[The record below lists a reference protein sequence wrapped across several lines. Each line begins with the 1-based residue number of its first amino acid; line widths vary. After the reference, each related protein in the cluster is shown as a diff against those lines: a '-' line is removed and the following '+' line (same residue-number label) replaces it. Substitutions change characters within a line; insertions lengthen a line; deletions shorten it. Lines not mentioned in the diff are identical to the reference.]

1 MVDAEVSITNYTLYR
16 ADREGR
22 SHGGTCIYVRND
34 LAATMLLA
42 HSNSVCETLVVKVK
56 TLDMVVVSIYRPPDS
71 STEKF
76 REAMTLCQDTITDTL
91 ESNPKIQDILQL
103 GDYNFPFITWPSR
116 KIYQQTRE
124 RKAEEKEQ
132 AELLMGYMEENFMDN
147 YCLVATR
154 GANTLDLVLTNNSTL
169 VGPVNAVVSSHISD
183 HSMLEMTLNHP
194 HTEPKEAQVK
204 EKPYS
209 TTLHMYDIMKA
220 DEEDW
225 LRYETLMVEE
235 EGKFEETSK
244 GETVEKMIEQL
255 YTAIENTVKVVFPK
269 KELKKKKGNMIPK
282 EARLLMK
289 QIKEIS
295 SRIQKSQSWKKTYNF
310 TEKLRRKE
318 EELSDLYKK
327 KKIKE
332 ENDAIGKIKKD
343 PKYFFCYAKKASK
356 GKSQIGTLIAKNGE
370 EQKVLRSST
379 NLYFQVQIRN
389 MKSLIQT
396 NSLTSERLHPA
407 LLLQPPTMG
416 WRWC

>member
-1 MVDAEVSITNYTLYR
+1 
-16 ADREGR
+16 
-22 SHGGTCIYVRND
+22 
-34 LAATMLLA
+34 
-42 HSNSVCETLVVKVK
+42 
-56 TLDMVVVSIYRPPDS
+56 
-71 STEKF
+71 
-76 REAMTLCQDTITDTL
+76 
-91 ESNPKIQDILQL
+91 
-103 GDYNFPFITWPSR
+103 
-116 KIYQQTRE
+116 
-124 RKAEEKEQ
+124 
-132 AELLMGYMEENFMDN
+132 
-147 YCLVATR
+147 
-154 GANTLDLVLTNNSTL
+154 
-169 VGPVNAVVSSHISD
+169 
-183 HSMLEMTLNHP
+183 
-194 HTEPKEAQVK
+194 
-204 EKPYS
+204 
-209 TTLHMYDIMKA
+209 
-220 DEEDW
+220 
-225 LRYETLMVEE
+225 
-235 EGKFEETSK
+235 
-244 GETVEKMIEQL
+244 
-255 YTAIENTVKVVFPK
+255 
-269 KELKKKKGNMIPK
+269 MIPK